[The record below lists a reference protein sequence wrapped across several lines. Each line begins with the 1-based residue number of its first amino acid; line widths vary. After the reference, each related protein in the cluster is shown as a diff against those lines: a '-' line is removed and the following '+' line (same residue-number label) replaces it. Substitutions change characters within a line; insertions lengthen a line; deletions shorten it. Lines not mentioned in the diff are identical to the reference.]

1 VNEPVVLRLKKVR
14 PASFYVRLRFR
25 ELWRAW
31 RHGITLPA
39 DRVRDCYP
47 FTVGAGGGEVAGGR
61 HVGEWAVPDGVT
73 SVTIEAIGGSE
84 E

>member
-1 VNEPVVLRLKKVR
+1 MNEPVVLQLKKVR

-47 FTVGAGGGEVAGGR
+47 FTVGSGGGSYA
-61 HVGEWAVPDGVT
+61 GEWKIPEGVT
-73 SVTIEAIGGSE
+73 SVTIEAFNGNEPS
-84 E
+84 